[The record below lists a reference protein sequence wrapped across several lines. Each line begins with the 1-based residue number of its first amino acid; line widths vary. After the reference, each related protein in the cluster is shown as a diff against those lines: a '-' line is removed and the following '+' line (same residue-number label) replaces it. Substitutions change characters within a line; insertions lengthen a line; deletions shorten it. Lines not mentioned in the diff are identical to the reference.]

1 MNIKRESIHR
11 RQLSHQPPDM
21 NKNWRGLDE
30 VFKITLQQHAESG
43 NQQEF
48 NKYSTALGFTTVQSQ
63 LLYDALRT
71 KYLCAHKSFQQQQIN
86 QNHKTSRKLSPMAKR
101 LLYSLSSSAP
111 KPFQQQQIS
120 QNYKT
125 SRKLSPMGKRLLYS
139 LSSSAPKP
147 KYKQPKRK
155 QPKYKQS
162 MSMNEKLN
170 SSHRMVLLSDSI
182 SDI

>member
-111 KPFQQQQIS
+111 KP
-120 QNYKT
+120 
-125 SRKLSPMGKRLLYS
+125 
-139 LSSSAPKP
+139 